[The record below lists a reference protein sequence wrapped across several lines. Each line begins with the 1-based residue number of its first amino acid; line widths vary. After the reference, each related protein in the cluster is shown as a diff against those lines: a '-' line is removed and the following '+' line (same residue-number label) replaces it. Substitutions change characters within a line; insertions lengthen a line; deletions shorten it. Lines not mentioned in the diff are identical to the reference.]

1 MFAEFSDVLA
11 NITNPVFEATSA
23 ARVVN
28 GGGGPPLPCPDA
40 GMVHVARVCPGIQ
53 AGAAE
58 ATRVSSPTF
67 PVSIE
72 VLMNRWPVVLSYV
85 PAGAVTFTVIV
96 QTPFEANVPFENATD
111 VSPVT
116 GTGEKAPEPQPL

>member
-1 MFAEFSDVLA
+1 MELVIPLLVDAVA
-11 NITNPVFEATSA
+11 EATLA

-53 AGAAE
+53 AGAAA
-58 ATRVSSPTF
+58 ATRVSSPKF

-72 VLMNRWPVVLSYV
+72 VSMNRWPVVLSYV

-96 QTPFEANVPFENATD
+96 QTPFGANVPFEKATD
-111 VSPVT
+111 VPPVT